1 MWTCGSLI
9 GYILAQ
15 SETPTLSRWLLPSL
29 PYDFKPLIFLMLAPK
44 ILLDWS
50 PIRDLYYLCSVPN
63 PFLPLSSF
71 LGRILVAETRSWF
84 TGRDIDSYAS
94 ETVFLVQGSLIIK
107 ILSTLAWDA
116 TFKVQCTEV
125 SDLKYWIFLHCISGR
140 LGLVSLRMGA
150 FFFLPLQSLRFWFGL
165 PF

>member
-1 MWTCGSLI
+1 MVNTG
-9 GYILAQ
+9 
-15 SETPTLSRWLLPSL
+15 PFSRGASNSSI
-29 PYDFKPLIFLMLAPK
+29 YDFKPLIFMMLGPK

-63 PFLPLSSF
+63 LFLPLSRF

-107 ILSTLAWDA
+107 ILSTLA
-116 TFKVQCTEV
+116 
-125 SDLKYWIFLHCISGR
+125 
-140 LGLVSLRMGA
+140 
-150 FFFLPLQSLRFWFGL
+150 
-165 PF
+165 